1 MEDHICDW
9 HHCIAYCNS
18 FHILTDG
25 SGSSWVFKFV
35 FEYTDFNLLNQ
46 FNSCF
51 GWYRL
56 FLEGK
61 AGIWNPTHR
70 EPHTHSSAHT
80 GNPTH
85 TWKCTG
91 NPTQSSAYTGNPTHF
106 QMGTQHTLE
115 ETPHTGNPK
124 HTQAHTQQ
132 TPHTH
137 SELHTHSSAHTGI
150 RQNLL
155 KAMFSSGLCE
165 AYTKS

>member
-61 AGIWNPTHR
+61 AGIWNLTHR

-91 NPTQSSAYTGNPTHF
+91 NPTHNRAH
-106 QMGTQHTLE
+106 TQG
-115 ETPHTGNPK
+115 TPHTFKWEHNTRSRTH
-124 HTQAHTQQ
+124 HTQGTPNILKPTHSK
-132 TPHTH
+132 PHTH
-137 SELHTHSSAHTGI
+137 TANCTHTRVHT
-150 RQNLL
+150 QV
-155 KAMFSSGLCE
+155 
-165 AYTKS
+165 